1 MPLSSEPVS
10 PPDAVAAAAD
20 VVARFA
26 TTAPRYTSYPTAPHF
41 HEDADWAAIRAAFR
55 SGDRP
60 LGVYA
65 HVPFCERRC
74 LYCGCHV
81 QIARDRGLGATY
93 VDDLLAELDVLGG
106 LTDLSRPLGVV
117 ALGGGTPTWLARP
130 DLERLVGGLRAR
142 LAPSDDCEWSIEI
155 DPRSV
160 NADEAAFVRDLGFGR
175 VSLGVQDLD
184 ADVLAAIGRPQSAAQ
199 VAEIAAVF
207 AGMPLNFDLMY
218 GLPLQTEASIRQT
231 VRQAT
236 GLGATR
242 FAVFGYAHVPW
253 MRKHQRGM
261 ERHGLPDDQA
271 RLRLMLA
278 AREELLAQGFV
289 PVGLDHYA
297 LPSDSLAVAAADGRL
312 GRNFM
317 GYSDR
322 ADVDLLGIGVSA
334 IGGVGETFTANA
346 RDLGAWR
353 AAVRAGEPSWERG
366 LLRTPDDA
374 RRGWVIMRLMCD
386 LRVDKAAFAA
396 RFDADF
402 DALFAAERAALEPM
416 RAAGLCFDDDDAV
429 GVSGLGWLVARNVA
443 AAFDRHLGAAGARY
457 SRTV

>member
-1 MPLSSEPVS
+1 MPFSYESASE
-10 PPDAVAAAAD
+10 

-26 TTAPRYTSYPTAPHF
+26 TSAPRYTSYPTAPHF
-41 HEDADWAAIRAAFR
+41 REDADWDAVRGAFAA
-55 SGDRP
+55 GDRP

-81 QIARDRGLGATY
+81 QIARDRGLGTTY

-106 LTDLSRPLGVV
+106 LTDLTRPLEVV

-130 DLERLVGGLRAR
+130 DLQRLVQGLRERLRPA
-142 LAPSDDCEWSIEI
+142 ADAEWSIEI
-155 DPRSV
+155 DPRSIEPE
-160 NADEAAFVRDLGFGR
+160 EAEFLRGLGFNR
-175 VSLGVQDLD
+175 VSLGVQDLEPE
-184 ADVLAAIGRPQSAAQ
+184 VLDAIGRPQTAAQ
-199 VAEIAAVF
+199 VEAVADAF

-218 GLPLQTEASIRQT
+218 GLPLQTERSIRRT
-231 VRQAT
+231 VRKAVT
-236 GLGATR
+236 LGATR

-261 ERHGLPDDQA
+261 ERHGLPGDQQ
-271 RLRLMLA
+271 RLGLMLA
-278 AREELLAQGFV
+278 AREELLELGYVAL
-289 PVGLDHYA
+289 GLDHYA
-297 LPSDSLAVAAADGRL
+297 RPDDRLALAATQGNL

-322 ADVDLLGIGVSA
+322 AEVDLLGLGVSA

-346 RDLGAWR
+346 RDLAGWR
-353 AAVRAGEPSWERG
+353 TAVREGRPSWERG
-366 LLRTPDDA
+366 LVRSEDDA

-386 LRVDKAAFAA
+386 LRVDKQAYATRFG
-396 RFDADF
+396 RDFDADF
-402 DALFAAERAALEPM
+402 PDARAAIAEFVD
-416 RAAGLCFDDDDAV
+416 AGLCRDDADAIAV
-429 GVSGLGWLVARNVA
+429 DGEGWLVARNIA
-443 AAFDRHLGAAGARY
+443 ATFDRHLGAAGARY